1 MPPVQRDLLV
11 YIGGVTEEVTIEV
24 GDVVESII
32 DARPRGIPY
41 SANFG
46 IVCSELEGLAWK
58 PPAGTN
64 EDLDV
69 VIYVIGRD
77 AEPVKSVCEA
87 LKRGVEQLEGDAK
100 IGLVPCYDAPD
111 EAFEEFD
118 ELVRW
123 RSAS

>member
-1 MPPVQRDLLV
+1 V
-11 YIGGVTEEVTIEV
+11 YIGGITEEVTIEV
-24 GDVVESII
+24 GNAIESII

-41 SANFG
+41 TANFG
-46 IVCSELEGLAWK
+46 IVCSDLDGLAWK
-58 PPAGTN
+58 PPGGSS

-69 VIYVIGRD
+69 MIYVIGRD
-77 AEPVKSVCEA
+77 PEPVKSVCEA
-87 LKRGVEQLEGDAK
+87 FKRGVEQLKGDAR
-100 IGLVPCYDAPD
+100 IGLVPCYDAPE